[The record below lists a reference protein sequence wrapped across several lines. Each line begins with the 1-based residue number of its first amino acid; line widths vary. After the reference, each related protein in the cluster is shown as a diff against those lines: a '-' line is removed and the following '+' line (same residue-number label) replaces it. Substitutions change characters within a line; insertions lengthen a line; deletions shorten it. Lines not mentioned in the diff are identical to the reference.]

1 MIVYETGMIQGAI
14 GGGCAEANLMQHA
27 REVIRD
33 GGYQIRHVDMTGRV
47 AEEEGSGLRRRD
59 AGADPNRAEREILI
73 RNEKMKKSQKLSKK
87 QIRGLHFPE
96 KQITIE

>member
-1 MIVYETGMIQGAI
+1 MIVYETGLIQGTI

-47 AEEEGSGLRRRD
+47 AEEEGMVCGGVIEVL
-59 AGADPNRAEREILI
+59 L
-73 RNEKMKKSQKLSKK
+73 EKC
-87 QIRGLHFPE
+87 
-96 KQITIE
+96 